1 MGVNMRS
8 IFLAVLFAIGILV
21 TAILFVDAV
30 NAKETTTLEDALER
44 PVVLERRYDKDTG
57 VVCYWAARHPEYIA
71 CVQVIGLNLKQYR
84 KLLNDTR
91 D

>member
-1 MGVNMRS
+1 M
-8 IFLAVLFAIGILV
+8 IKEAVLALV
-21 TAILFVDAV
+21 IIFVVCAGVTTCVDAA
-30 NAKETTTLEDALER
+30 NAIETTTLEDALER
-44 PVVLERRYDKDTG
+44 PVVLERSYDKDTG
-57 VVCYWAARHPEYIA
+57 VVCYWATRHPEYIA